1 MKNKNLNTKF
11 QNLKSNHAITLIALI
26 ITIVVMLILVA
37 VTLTIALGD
46 NGVVTTAKK
55 ASNEYEIAQ
64 KKDEL
69 IYYTAEYSNAT
80 GYRISEEALTKIAEI
95 SIETG
100 ISPDKFMVFHYKYAI
115 DKNKAEGTTLPEEYI
130 FYNWNA
136 TTIEEIEYLEGE
148 EYTIEEPIDGLVCD
162 MSNRAFVMDFNGD
175 GWMNESDYQLISE
188 IWSYIS
194 NDFGWYSIDFWVY
207 DDDLFDDNI
216 NESKNQVYANVLNL
230 TDGYAEL
237 YTPILFSMSNPGFSY
252 DGGHAS
258 EFELTYVLLNGD
270 KRDESGN
277 MTNELENLMQIPYY
291 NR

>member
-11 QNLKSNHAITLIALI
+11 QTLKSNHAITLIALI

-162 MSNRAFVMDFNGD
+162 MSNRAFVMDINGD
-175 GWMNESDYQLISE
+175 GWMDERDYQM
-188 IWSYIS
+188 SYDKWGYIN
-194 NDFGWYSIDFWVY
+194 NDFGKSNLEFWDY
-207 DDDLFDDNI
+207 DDDLFDENT
-216 NESKNQVYANVLNL
+216 NESKNQLYSEILNL
-230 TDGYAEL
+230 TDGLIEF
-237 YTPILFSMSNPGFSY
+237 YTPILFIMHDGYYY
-252 DGGHAS
+252 DGAS
-258 EFELTYVLLNGD
+258 ALMFEYTYLNFIGEI
-270 KRDESGN
+270 RDESGN